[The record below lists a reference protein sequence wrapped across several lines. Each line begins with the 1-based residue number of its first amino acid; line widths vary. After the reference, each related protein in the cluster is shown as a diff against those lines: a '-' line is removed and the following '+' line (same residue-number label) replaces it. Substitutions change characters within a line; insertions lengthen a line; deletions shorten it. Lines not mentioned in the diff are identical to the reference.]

1 LKETDSILHD
11 LINQLVS
18 VSIPSDTMHREE
30 HIRNLTPIINVSEG
44 ASAPNEPEGTFIL
57 GKLKPKDAETT
68 IFDDLMKP
76 VTCKELYPFYMDL
89 PQKEFVIRLNK
100 TLYDYVRQQLEQ
112 AKANHVHDSDNIWM
126 QPNAEFFNYFQE
138 QGIDIDSVSPLLQ
151 NTEVE
156 EVVND
161 SIDNNAEHRVAVK
174 KIKQLRNENKAL
186 KLHTGKPSRMAMK
199 VIIDKNRF
207 KSNDIANCTN
217 IGKEIG
223 RDPETAKRWIQKLG
237 LSDYAFN
244 PKHLK

>member
-1 LKETDSILHD
+1 MTEVDSILHD

-44 ASAPNEPEGTFIL
+44 ASTPYEPEGTFIL

-76 VTCKELYPFYMDL
+76 VACKELYPFYMDL

-100 TLYDYVRQQLEQ
+100 TLYDYVRLQLEQ
-112 AKANHVHDSDNIWM
+112 AKANHVPDSDNIWM

-151 NTEVE
+151 NTISDDIEDWNAPLYELSERMRMRKDAGEFDSYRNAYRWAVE
-156 EVVND
+156 HITINGQ
-161 SIDNNAEHRVAVK
+161 SIAGW
-174 KIKQLRNENKAL
+174 NKLERAYEKAKDQGL
-186 KLHTGKPSRMAMK
+186 
-199 VIIDKNRF
+199 II
-207 KSNDIANCTN
+207 
-217 IGKEIG
+217 E
-223 RDPETAKRWIQKLG
+223 
-237 LSDYAFN
+237 
-244 PKHLK
+244 